1 MPNFLQIHTEDIWPS
16 PTSGQ
21 DPAVTEGPALAEGA
35 GGGCL
40 GFNQKNKIQTSS
52 CLGAGAG
59 GWILGSRGEEETSQ
73 RARCHP
79 KSTGYRVLAG

>member
-40 GFNQKNKIQTSS
+40 GFNQKKQNPNV
-52 CLGAGAG
+52 LL
-59 GWILGSRGEEETSQ
+59 LGSWSWGMDPRLMG
-73 RARCHP
+73 
-79 KSTGYRVLAG
+79 